1 MDSNNTGIVFMFYYP
16 SSYSNTTNKN
26 NKNKMIK
33 LFNIRVLLETQNDI
47 CGFKTYPYN
56 SKVSFDNLPVF
67 LDDTFGIK
75 PTHIKEFNSI
85 HSKFIK
91 NKKVT
96 VFVVLLDPTQFT
108 EIINILESNGHYFIQ
123 QTKLLFYDNY
133 LNTSITDNIDIGID
147 TADKVLNYYN
157 TKKATLD
164 GISCI
169 DNKNKLNIISFLD
182 IVDTLRGIV
191 SYDAV

>member
-1 MDSNNTGIVFMFYYP
+1 MFYYP
-16 SSYSNTTNKN
+16 SSYSNKNK
-26 NKNKMIK
+26 KMIK

-47 CGFKTYPYN
+47 CGFKTYPYT

-75 PTHIKEFNSI
+75 HTHIKDFNSI
-85 HSKFIK
+85 HSTFIK

-108 EIINILESNGHYFIQ
+108 EIIDILESNGRYFIQ
-123 QTKLLFYDNY
+123 QNKLLFYTNS
-133 LNTSITDNIDIGID
+133 LNPSITDNIDID
-147 TADKVLNYYN
+147 TSDKVLNYYN

-169 DNKNKLNIISFLD
+169 DNTNTHNLNIISFLD

-191 SYDAV
+191 